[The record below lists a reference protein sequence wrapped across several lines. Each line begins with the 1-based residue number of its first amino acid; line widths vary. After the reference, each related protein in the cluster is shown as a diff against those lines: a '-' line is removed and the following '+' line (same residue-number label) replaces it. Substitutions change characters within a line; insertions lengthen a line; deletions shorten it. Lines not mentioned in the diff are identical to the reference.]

1 MSKYLQIAFF
11 FQVLVNKI
19 SLYDLTFS
27 YKDTDSPNQTATEF
41 LLLGFSGKSEQE
53 EVVFGM
59 FLGMYLVTISGN
71 LLIVLAIS
79 WNPHLH
85 TPMYFFLANSS
96 SIDMS
101 APSFIVPKALVNHL
115 LGSKSISY
123 GVYDPDLF
131 LHHIHQ
137 HGWLPPECD
146 GL

>member
-1 MSKYLQIAFF
+1 MEPDQLHLPF
-11 FQVLVNKI
+11 
-19 SLYDLTFS
+19 TFS
-27 YKDTDSPNQTATEF
+27 YTLSPKGHGLRELDDSYRILF
-41 LLLGFSGKSEQE
+41 CRLSGKSDKE
-53 EVVFGM
+53 EIILGL
-59 FLGMYLVTISGN
+59 FLGMYMVTISGN
-71 LLIVLAIS
+71 LPIVLAIS